1 MQRALVF
8 TIALLLFP
16 ISSTYGATNPYG
28 STTIDPAGPS
38 EIILTVSSPAV
49 VKKYRLADL
58 YLLAQS
64 KMTINEPFVKK
75 VQTFSVIPLSTL
87 FNQVRITSH
96 ENVETKALNDYVYTN
111 VAATFLAAKGYLAV
125 KLNGKPIPY
134 DQGGPIRIIYP
145 NSSIWA
151 KFLDPWTW
159 SLSSI
164 SAK

>member
-75 VQTFSVIPLSTL
+75 VQTFSVSTKCGSPHMKTLKQKRLTIMSIPMLPPP
-87 FNQVRITSH
+87 F
-96 ENVETKALNDYVYTN
+96 
-111 VAATFLAAKGYLAV
+111 
-125 KLNGKPIPY
+125 
-134 DQGGPIRIIYP
+134 
-145 NSSIWA
+145 
-151 KFLDPWTW
+151 
-159 SLSSI
+159 
-164 SAK
+164 